1 MIKLCENS
9 DNFLDI
15 CEKLKEVKGARL
27 TGKILYTSMI
37 AGLYDKRVF
46 TYVSCDNNKMNG
58 CLVLLFTKDQLGELT
73 LVLFFVWIDA
83 YYPNLHKEFIEI
95 ATQKAKELKAEKMSI
110 LTNRNEKVIAR
121 RMGKYG
127 FKKTCSVWENRIEK
141 DVIYNG

>member
-1 MIKLCENS
+1 MITLCKDS

-15 CEKLKEVKGARL
+15 CEKLKEVKGVRL

-37 AGLYDKRVF
+37 AGLYNNQVF
-46 TYVSCDNNKMNG
+46 TYVSHDDDRMNG
-58 CLVLLFTKDQLGELT
+58 CLILLFTKDQLGELT

-83 YYPNLHKEFIEI
+83 HYPNLHKEFIEI

-121 RMGKYG
+121 KMGKYG
-127 FKKTCSVWENRIEK
+127 FEKTCSVWENRIEK

>member
-1 MIKLCENS
+1 MIKLCEDS

-46 TYVSCDNNKMNG
+46 TYVSNDNDKMNG
-58 CLVLLFTKDQLGELT
+58 SLVLLLTRDQIGELT
-73 LVLFFVWIDA
+73 LVLFFVWIDVHC
-83 YYPNLHKEFIEI
+83 PNLHKEFIEI
-95 ATQKAKELKAEKMSI
+95 ATQKAKELEAEKISI

-141 DVIYNG
+141 DVINNG